1 MLNEE
6 NRFKRSRGEFSVSM
20 ERRKRAKRR
29 WQELGE
35 VARVNKEPD
44 GVLREHVSFVPLL
57 RMA

>member
-1 MLNEE
+1 M
-6 NRFKRSRGEFSVSM
+6 SM

-44 GVLREHVSFVPLL
+44 GVLREHVSLVPLL
-57 RMA
+57 RTA